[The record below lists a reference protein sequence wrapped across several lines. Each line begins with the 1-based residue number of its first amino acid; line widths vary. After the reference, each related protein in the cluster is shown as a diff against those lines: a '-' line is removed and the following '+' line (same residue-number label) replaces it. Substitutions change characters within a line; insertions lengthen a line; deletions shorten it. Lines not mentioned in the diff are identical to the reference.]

1 MLQVKPYTRK
11 AEPSMVSSLSTG
23 AVCKSPARSAR
34 EATAFLRQSQGFAAT
49 RCLGWDLTEPQT
61 QLASNSPASAYQ
73 ACITRLSFYSAKS

>member
-23 AVCKSPARSAR
+23 AVCKSPAQSAR

-49 RCLGWDLTEPQT
+49 RLGWDLTQPQP